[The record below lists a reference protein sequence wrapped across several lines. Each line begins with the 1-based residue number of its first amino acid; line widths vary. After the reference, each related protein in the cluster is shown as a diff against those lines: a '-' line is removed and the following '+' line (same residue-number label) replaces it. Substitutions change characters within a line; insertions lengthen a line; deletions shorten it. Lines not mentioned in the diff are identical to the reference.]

1 MLASAGKVLVVIPWS
16 GSGYEGY
23 SQSLVASDKALAER
37 PDVVRRFLTATRKA
51 MPIAADNPALA
62 AESIKAAHPQ
72 GDIAVFKA
80 QVEASKP
87 YMINEI
93 TEHDGVGVFTPERV
107 RKSWE
112 WVAKANGYSLDKL
125 DPLTVIDPSFAG
137 S

>member
-1 MLASAGKVLVVIPWS
+1 
-16 GSGYEGY
+16 
-23 SQSLVASDKALAER
+23 
-37 PDVVRRFLTATRKA
+37 

-62 AESIKAAHPQ
+62 AESSKAAHPQ

-93 TEHDGVGVFTPERV
+93 TEHDGVGVFMPERV

-125 DPLTVIDPSFAG
+125 DPMTVIDPGFGG